1 MFPIRVLVVDDHSIV
16 REGLKA
22 LLELEADICVVDE
35 SNNAMDAV
43 SKVERCSPDL
53 VLMDLKMPGLS
64 GIEGC
69 RLIKK
74 NNPHIK
80 VVLLTNYED
89 KEFVHEALKAQ
100 ADGYVLKNVKKGD
113 LAMIIKTTM
122 QGGAY
127 LDPMVTR
134 KALDSL
140 AAYDDDAS
148 PPIEQS
154 KLTQRELQILL
165 EVVAGASNKEIALH
179 NNLSLD
185 TVKSHLKNIYAKQG
199 VRSRSQAIMVAIEQ
213 KLISMPV

>member
-1 MFPIRVLVVDDHSIV
+1 MDLIRVLVVDDHSIV

-22 LLELEADICVVDE
+22 LLELEPEIRVVDE
-35 SNNAMDAV
+35 SNSALDAV
-43 SKVERCSPDL
+43 RKVELCSPDL

-64 GIEGC
+64 GIEAC

-74 NNPHIK
+74 SHPQVR

-89 KEFVHEALKAQ
+89 EEFVHEALKAQ

-134 KALDSL
+134 KALNRF
-140 AAYDDDAS
+140 AARVESQA
-148 PPIEQS
+148 PPTDQP
-154 KLTQRELQILL
+154 KLTPRELQILL

-179 NNLSLD
+179 SNLSLD
-185 TVKSHLKNIYAKQG
+185 TVKTHLKNIYVKLG
-199 VRSRSQAIMVAIEQ
+199 VRSRSQAIKVAIEQ